1 MNGVPQQKR
10 ERHREY
16 VGNKQ
21 PIRIKVVKHELNA
34 YAYMMQQ
41 YYSDAVTLSDIID
54 TDVHMSDMVLGRFVP
69 NSMK

>member
-1 MNGVPQQKR
+1 MNGIPQQKR

-21 PIRIKVVKHELNA
+21 PIRLKVVKHELNA

-41 YYSDAVTLSDIID
+41 YYLDSSAREDVID
-54 TDVHMSDMVLGRFVP
+54 TDYHLSDTMTGKFKP
-69 NSMK
+69 YCNQ